1 MKSAKGNFYK
11 KQIEDC
17 KNSQSSQWYSK
28 LKRMSKH
35 DQHASEEL
43 NVEEISDITP
53 KEQANAILDSIL
65 DVNNSYDSIEKED
78 IDIPNI
84 PEESIPNRGRSII
97 SHKGTKT
104 IPSTPPGD
112 IPAKLVKRLSEY

>member
-1 MKSAKGNFYK
+1 
-11 KQIEDC
+11 
-17 KNSQSSQWYSK
+17 
-28 LKRMSKH
+28 MSKH

-97 SHKGTKT
+97 SHK
-104 IPSTPPGD
+104 
-112 IPAKLVKRLSEY
+112 